1 LDQLESYFHSKERKW
16 IAISFVDPSMAL
28 HLIKGDFSVLKL
40 DSFKKDGISVESLGL
55 YEEYPNWITEK
66 HNFELLTLAEYFKYH
81 SICESKILVKGLEIM
96 TDLSYLYVSYS
107 SWDDIKDSIS
117 LILKSHCYYYADLI
131 VENLHHDETIFDIYS
146 LRFINN
152 EQQFKEKL
160 EKVKKTVNV
169 VAN

>member
-1 LDQLESYFHSKERKW
+1 MDLLESYFHSKERKW

-40 DSFKKDGISVESLGL
+40 DSFKKDGISVKSLGI
-55 YEEYPNWITEK
+55 YEEHPHWITEK
-66 HNFELLTLAEYFKYH
+66 HEDELLTLADYFNN
-81 SICESKILVKGLEIM
+81 SICESKILAKGLEIM
-96 TDLSYLYVSYS
+96 TDLNYFYVSYLN
-107 SWDDIKDSIS
+107 WDDIKDSIS
-117 LILKSHCYYYADLI
+117 LILKSHCYYYSDLI

-146 LRFINN
+146 LRFIND
-152 EQQFKEKL
+152 EKLFKEKL